1 LLLSYFYYFCKN
13 NKIVFR
19 VVKYGET
26 SVICDIFT
34 EERGLQSYI
43 INSVRSKKPKF
54 HGGLLQVMS
63 LVELV
68 AYSKNEKTLNHIK
81 ELKSALPYQTIP
93 FQIVKSSV
101 GLFMAELAQKTVKE
115 SEQNLTLF
123 AFLYQSF
130 VYLDVTPY
138 SVANLHLWFSV
149 QLTSFLGCMPD
160 SQEEEQADFFDL
172 KDGNYAKYPP
182 AHGHFMG
189 MEQSKVLSL
198 FLNSSIEECHQITL
212 TTLQRREFAKN
223 IIKYY
228 QLHVE
233 NFVELKT
240 FTVLQEVM

>member
-1 LLLSYFYYFCKN
+1 MLIKT
-13 NKIVFR
+13 KGIVFR

-63 LVELV
+63 LVEIV

-81 ELKSALPYQTIP
+81 ELRSALPYQTIP

-115 SEQNLTLF
+115 SEQNLALF

-149 QLTSFLGCMPD
+149 QLTSFLGFIPD

-172 KDGNYAKYPP
+172 KDGNYAKAPP

-189 MEQSKVLSL
+189 MEQSNVLSL
-198 FLNSSIEECHQITL
+198 FLNSSIEECHTIPL